1 MLPQIY
7 IYIYI
12 KTNPAYALCLY
23 LKHVLHFTKT
33 DQMHAKY
40 DNCSETGKK
49 IVQISY
55 VIHCSE
61 RLFSSI
67 Y

>member
-40 DNCSETGKK
+40 DNCCETGKK
-49 IVQISY
+49 IFQISY

>member
-1 MLPQIY
+1 MLPQ
-7 IYIYI
+7 IYI

-40 DNCSETGKK
+40 DNCCETGKK
-49 IVQISY
+49 IFQIS
-55 VIHCSE
+55 ICNT
-61 RLFSSI
+61 L
-67 Y
+67 